1 MILGTSNMIL
11 HVIRK
16 EDIWQKWNMHFLKG
30 TKVAKSLEI
39 WFVGHRSNIFS
50 LLYWALGN

>member
-16 EDIWQKWNMHFLKG
+16 EDIWQKWNMRFLKG
-30 TKVAKSLEI
+30 AKVAKSLEI
-39 WFVGHRSNIFS
+39 WSVEHRNNTFS